1 MLDAP
6 QAPDALARPPL
17 PDIVIDPPADPD
29 RPVAGDALFAA
40 ARTLLPVLETGRS
53 LDAAVLRDA
62 MTEAFGASDA
72 EGAWVWKDAYEAAEA
87 AAVLF
92 MQRYGRGMRR
102 TCGAG
107 EDGPRRMLAM
117 LEAVAALEPSH
128 TRRSE
133 EQVRLQQFSTPLPL
147 AYAALQAA
155 AVRPGDVVLE
165 PSAGTG
171 MLAVMAQ
178 CALGNSVTGNIHL
191 NEYAPTRARLL
202 TKLFPQAVVTAFNAK
217 TIADRL
223 HDVRPTVVL
232 MNPPFSATPGVD
244 RTRRNADL
252 RHVRS
257 AASMLPPGGRLVT
270 ITSAHC
276 APGEAVGRLDPPAR
290 CVFTMAIDGRAYAR
304 RGTGFDTRLT
314 VLERGDGPT
323 ANLDGAARAA
333 SAAELLDAII
343 ALVPKRQPIAPVSAP
358 AGPHRDLFGKPVA
371 PKPAPR
377 RGPRSTST
385 PETRQGHDWGPVGAL
400 TVETGPVEPV
410 AADGDSTANDTGPY
424 APWRPGVVRV
434 PGAVEHPTPLVQS
447 AAMAA
452 VPHPVPAW
460 RPMLPE
466 RVVSDGLLSD
476 AQLESVVLAGEA
488 HSRHLAA
495 QYRIGSGWETVHRCP
510 EDSEDGEEID
520 PSFVTQDGE
529 TLSEPVRFRRG
540 WMLGDGTGCGKGRQV
555 AAIILDNRL
564 RGRKRALWLSQSDKL
579 LEDARRDWTALG
591 GLESDVIP
599 LGNFRQGMEIP
610 LDTGILFATYAT
622 LRSPSRQGKPSR
634 LGQIVEWLAG
644 SLDEEDR
651 HAFDG
656 VIVFDEAHAMA
667 NAAGSKSE
675 RGEVKP
681 SQQGRAGL
689 RLQNA
694 LPDARIAYVSATG
707 ATTVP
712 GLAYAGRLG
721 LWAAGET
728 PFEKR
733 TDFVTAMEAGGVA
746 AMEVVARDLKALGL
760 YQARALAYDG
770 IEVDILEHPL
780 TPEQRRIYDAY
791 ADAFKVIH
799 ANIEEAL
806 KATGIVQ
813 GEDTLNKN
821 AKAAA
826 LSAFE
831 GTKQRFFGH
840 LLTGMKCPS
849 TIRAIDADL
858 AAGRSAVVQL
868 VSTGEA
874 LMERRIAD
882 VPASEWDDLNID
894 LTPRDAILSYLM
906 HAFPVQ
912 LQEPFTDDG
921 GNLLSR
927 PARDADGNPVICK
940 EAEDRRDALIEKLA
954 ALPPVPTALDQI
966 VQHFG
971 HEAVA
976 EITGRSRRV
985 LRITDAKGER
995 LALRSRPASANLAET
1010 AAFMDG
1016 EKRILVFSMA
1026 GGTGRSYH
1034 ADLSCGNT
1042 ERRIHYL
1049 LEPGWRA
1056 DQAIQGLGRT
1066 HRTHQASAPLFRPVT
1081 TDVKGE
1087 RRFIATIARR
1097 LDSLGAITRG
1107 QRDSQTAMGGSDAA
1121 LFRESDNLESVYARA
1136 ALRQFYGALWRG
1148 SIEGWTLERFEKA
1161 TGLKLT
1167 WEGSLK
1173 EDLPPMPRFLN
1184 RLLALPIAEQNQ
1196 LFAELEK
1203 RIATNIEQAIEAG
1216 SYEVG
1221 VETVTADSLA
1231 IAGRET
1237 LYEHPGTGA
1246 ATELVEI
1253 VRRDRLV
1260 PLTAESALEIG
1271 ERDPGPDG
1279 KPRLAVNARSKRAA
1293 IVLPAPSRMLDD
1305 GGVTERV
1312 RLIRPAAAET
1322 MARAELDASN
1332 WRRADEAGWQRVWD
1346 AEIAGL
1352 PSHRESRFWLAT
1364 GLLLPVAARGRAEDR
1379 RARVLH
1385 AEVEGRG
1392 RRAGRAERERDVHIR
1407 VAGIALVARGRG
1419 EAQRKGRGRRGGV
1432 LHDEGVV
1439 IRAADRGRCG
1449 QIVAGFVLDVVAAR
1463 EAQRHRGVQARKV
1476 AAGGGHVVGGGLG
1489 ARDRRHGGNRGG
1501 RSRDLEVRRIHVLHR
1516 LVEGYPPGQAVGT
1529 GRRGL
1534 RRLARNRG
1542 HTRRGVVHYEAV
1554 VVRAADRGR
1563 ARQRIA
1569 GHVLDVVAAREAQRY
1584 RAVQAR
1590 KVAAGDL
1597 DVVGGGLEARD
1608 RRHDGNR
1615 GGRAGDLEVRRI
1627 HILHRLVERHPPF
1640 DAVGIGRRRGRRL
1653 ALDRAHARRGGVRR
1667 RRYREDGGQGVEGPA

>member
-1 MLDAP
+1 MLDAHP
-6 QAPDALARPPL
+6 APDAPARPPL
-17 PDIVIDPPADPD
+17 PALATDPPASSA
-29 RPVAGDALFAA
+29 RPSAGDALFAA
-40 ARTLLPVLETGRS
+40 AQTLLPVLEAGRP
-53 LDAAVLRDA
+53 LDAATLRDT
-62 MTEAFGASDA
+62 MTKAFGGSDA
-72 EGAWVWKDAYEAAEA
+72 AGGWVWKDAYEAAEA
-87 AAVLF
+87 ACVLF
-92 MQRYGRGMRR
+92 LQRYGRGMRR

-107 EDGPRRMLAM
+107 ADGPRRLLAM

-147 AYAALQAA
+147 AYATLQAA
-155 AVRPGDVVLE
+155 AIRPGDVVLE

-171 MLAVMAQ
+171 MLAVMAE
-178 CALGNSVTGNIHL
+178 CALGNSVTGNLHL
-191 NEYAPTRARLL
+191 NEYAQTRARLL
-202 TKLFPQAVVTAFNAK
+202 TRLFPQAVVTAFNAEA
-217 TIADRL
+217 IADRL
-223 HDVRPTVVL
+223 RDVRPTVVL

-244 RTRRNADL
+244 RGRHDADL

-276 APGEAVGRLDPPAR
+276 VLGDAVGRLDPPAR
-290 CVFTMAIDGRAYAR
+290 CVFTMEIDGRAYAR

-314 VLERGDGPT
+314 VLERGAGPSVE
-323 ANLDGAARAA
+323 LDGTARAA
-333 SAAELLDAII
+333 NAAELLDAVI
-343 ALVPKRQPIAPVSAP
+343 ARVPKRQPIAPAPVP
-358 AGPHRDLFGKPVA
+358 AGPARDLFGKPVA
-371 PKPAPR
+371 PKPATR
-377 RGPRSTST
+377 RGPKPVST
-385 PETRQGHDWGPVGAL
+385 PETRRSHDWGPVSELA
-400 TVETGPVEPV
+400 VEAGPVEP
-410 AADGDSTANDTGPY
+410 AAEAESPSNDTGPY
-424 APWRPGVVRV
+424 APWRPGAVKV

-452 VPHPVPAW
+452 VPHPVPEY

-466 RVVSDGLLSD
+466 RIVADGLLSD
-476 AQLESVVLAGEA
+476 AQIESVVLAGEA

-495 QYRIGSGWETVHRCP
+495 EYRIGSQWETVHRCKL
-510 EDSEDGEEID
+510 DDDGSEEEVD
-520 PSFVTQDGE
+520 TSLVTSEGE
-529 TLSEPVRFRRG
+529 TLSGPVRFRRG

-564 RGRKRALWLSQSDKL
+564 RGRKKALWLSQSDKL

-610 LDTGILFATYAT
+610 LDAGILFATYAT

-634 LGQIVEWLAG
+634 LEQIVEWLAG
-644 SLDEEDR
+644 SLDEDDR
-651 HAFDG
+651 HGFDG
-656 VIVFDEAHAMA
+656 VVVFDESHAMA

-675 RGEVKP
+675 RGETKP

-694 LPDARIAYVSATG
+694 LPGARIAYVSATG

-728 PFEKR
+728 PFETR
-733 TDFVTAMEAGGVA
+733 VEFVSAMEAGGVA

-791 ADAFKVIH
+791 AGAFKVIH

-813 GEDTLNKN
+813 GEDTLNRN

-976 EITGRSRRV
+976 EVTGRSRRV

-1121 LFRESDNLESVYARA
+1121 LFRESDNLESAYAKA

-1148 SIEGWTLERFEKA
+1148 SIEGWNVERFQKS
-1161 TGLKLT
+1161 TGLKIVH
-1167 WEGSLK
+1167 EGGLK
-1173 EDLPPMPRFLN
+1173 DDLPPMPKFLN

-1196 LFAELEK
+1196 LFAELEN
-1203 RIATNIEQAIEAG
+1203 RIASNIEQAIEAG

-1221 VETVTADSLA
+1221 VETVTADSL
-1231 IAGRET
+1231 IVAGRET

-1260 PLTAESALEIG
+1260 PLTAESALEMSLPRTRSGG

-1279 KPRLAVNARSKRAA
+1279 KPRLSVNARSKRAA
-1293 IVLPAPSRMLDD
+1293 VILSAASRMLDD
-1305 GGVTERV
+1305 GGVRERV
-1312 RLIRPAAAET
+1312 RLIRPATTET
-1322 MARAELDASN
+1322 MAQAELDASH
-1332 WRRADEAGWQRVWD
+1332 WRRADEAQWRRVWD

-1352 PSHRESRFWLAT
+1352 PSHRDSRFWLAT
-1364 GLLLPVAARGRAEDR
+1364 GLLLPVWDRLPAENMRVR
-1379 RARVLH
+1379 RLTS
-1385 AEVEGRG
+1385 
-1392 RRAGRAERERDVHIR
+1392 DD
-1407 VAGIALVARGRG
+1407 GIALIGRVLDAEQVRVVRAGFGLGGGPAMTGAEAFEAVMGRG
-1419 EAQRKGRGRRGGV
+1419 NALALANGWRLARRRLMG
-1432 LHDEGVV
+1432 
-1439 IRAADRGRCG
+1439 ADRIEIEGPADTDMDALKRMGCITE
-1449 QIVAGFVLDVVAAR
+1449 IVNWRTRVFTPNADVVAR
-1463 EAQRHRGVQARKV
+1463 ILERWPL
-1476 AAGGGHVVGGGLG
+1476 AA
-1489 ARDRRHGGNRGG
+1489 
-1501 RSRDLEVRRIHVLHR
+1501 
-1516 LVEGYPPGQAVGT
+1516 
-1529 GRRGL
+1529 
-1534 RRLARNRG
+1534 
-1542 HTRRGVVHYEAV
+1542 
-1554 VVRAADRGR
+1554 
-1563 ARQRIA
+1563 
-1569 GHVLDVVAAREAQRY
+1569 
-1584 RAVQAR
+1584 
-1590 KVAAGDL
+1590 
-1597 DVVGGGLEARD
+1597 
-1608 RRHDGNR
+1608 
-1615 GGRAGDLEVRRI
+1615 
-1627 HILHRLVERHPPF
+1627 
-1640 DAVGIGRRRGRRL
+1640 
-1653 ALDRAHARRGGVRR
+1653 
-1667 RRYREDGGQGVEGPA
+1667 

>member
-1 MLDAP
+1 MLDAHP
-6 QAPDALARPPL
+6 APDALARPPV
-17 PDIVIDPPADPD
+17 PSTAIDPPASPA
-29 RPVAGDALFAA
+29 RPVQGDAIFAA
-40 ARTLLPVLETGRS
+40 ARNLLPVLEAGQP
-53 LDAAVLRDA
+53 LDAATLRDA
-62 MTEAFGASDA
+62 MTNAFGVSDA
-72 EGAWVWKDAYEAAEA
+72 EGGWVWKDAYEAAEA
-87 AAVLF
+87 AVVLF
-92 MQRYGRGMRR
+92 VQRYGRGMRR

-107 EDGPRRMLAM
+107 SDGPRRMLSM

-155 AVRPGDVVLE
+155 AIRPGDIVLE

-171 MLAVMAQ
+171 MLAVMAE
-178 CALGNSVTGNIHL
+178 CALGNSAAGNLHL
-191 NEYAPTRARLL
+191 NEYAQTRARLL
-202 TKLFPQAVVTAFNAK
+202 TRLFPQAVVTAFNAES
-217 TIADRL
+217 IADRL

-244 RTRRNADL
+244 RSRHDADL

-276 APGEAVGRLDPPAR
+276 VLGDAVGRLDPPAR
-290 CVFTMAIDGRAYAR
+290 CIFTMAIDGRAYAR

-314 VLERGDGPT
+314 VLERGAGPEVD
-323 ANLDGAARAA
+323 LDGTARAA
-333 SAAELLDAII
+333 NAVELLDAVI
-343 ALVPKRQPIAPVSAP
+343 AQVPKRQPIAPTPVP
-358 AGPHRDLFGKPVA
+358 AGPARDLFGKPVA
-371 PKPAPR
+371 PKPAK
-377 RGPRSTST
+377 RGPKHAST
-385 PETRQGHDWGPVGAL
+385 PETRQAHEWGPISEL
-400 TVETGPVEPV
+400 TVETSPVEP
-410 AADGDSTANDTGPY
+410 AADSDTDAADTGPY
-424 APWRPGVVRV
+424 APWRPGLVRV

-452 VPHPVPAW
+452 VPHPAPAY
-460 RPMLPE
+460 RPMLPD
-466 RVVSDGLLSD
+466 RVVTEGQLSD

-495 QYRIGSGWETVHRCP
+495 EYRIGSQWETVHRCKQ
-510 EDSEDGEEID
+510 DQDGDDEEID
-520 PSFVTQDGE
+520 TSFVTAEGE

-599 LGNFRQGMEIP
+599 LGNFRQGMAIP
-610 LDTGILFATYAT
+610 LDEGILFATYAT

-634 LGQIVEWLAG
+634 LDQIVEWLAG

-656 VIVFDEAHAMA
+656 PIVFDEAHAMA

-707 ATTVP
+707 ATTLP

-733 TDFVTAMEAGGVA
+733 TDFVSAMEAGGVA

-821 AKAAA
+821 AKSAA

-849 TIRAIDADL
+849 TIRAIEADL

-927 PARDADGNPVICK
+927 PARDPDGNPVICR
-940 EAEDRRDALIEKLA
+940 EAEDRRDALIETLA

-976 EITGRSRRV
+976 EVTGRSRRV
-985 LRITDAKGER
+985 LRITDARSTSSGQAPGER

-1148 SIEGWTLERFEKA
+1148 SIEGWNLERFEKA

-1196 LFAELEK
+1196 LFAELES
-1203 RIATNIEQAIEAG
+1203 RIAANIEQAIEAG

-1221 VETVTADSLA
+1221 VETVIADSLT

-1260 PLTAESALEIG
+1260 PLTADAALEIG
-1271 ERDPGPDG
+1271 ERDPGTG
-1279 KPRLAVNARSKRAA
+1279 RQAAPRGQRPLEARRYHPAG
-1293 IVLPAPSRMLDD
+1293 IVA
-1305 GGVTERV
+1305 
-1312 RLIRPAAAET
+1312 
-1322 MARAELDASN
+1322 
-1332 WRRADEAGWQRVWD
+1332 
-1346 AEIAGL
+1346 
-1352 PSHRESRFWLAT
+1352 H
-1364 GLLLPVAARGRAEDR
+1364 DR
-1379 RARVLH
+1379 RR
-1385 AEVEGRG
+1385 RG
-1392 RRAGRAERERDVHIR
+1392 AGAGAADPPSDRRDHGAGRA
-1407 VAGIALVARGRG
+1407 
-1419 EAQRKGRGRRGGV
+1419 
-1432 LHDEGVV
+1432 
-1439 IRAADRGRCG
+1439 
-1449 QIVAGFVLDVVAAR
+1449 
-1463 EAQRHRGVQARKV
+1463 
-1476 AAGGGHVVGGGLG
+1476 
-1489 ARDRRHGGNRGG
+1489 
-1501 RSRDLEVRRIHVLHR
+1501 
-1516 LVEGYPPGQAVGT
+1516 
-1529 GRRGL
+1529 
-1534 RRLARNRG
+1534 RRLQLA
-1542 HTRRGVVHYEAV
+1542 
-1554 VVRAADRGR
+1554 
-1563 ARQRIA
+1563 
-1569 GHVLDVVAAREAQRY
+1569 
-1584 RAVQAR
+1584 
-1590 KVAAGDL
+1590 
-1597 DVVGGGLEARD
+1597 
-1608 RRHDGNR
+1608 
-1615 GGRAGDLEVRRI
+1615 
-1627 HILHRLVERHPPF
+1627 P
-1640 DAVGIGRRRGRRL
+1640 RRRGRVAARL
-1653 ALDRAHARRGGVRR
+1653 GCRDRRPAVAPGVALLARHWAPAAGL
-1667 RRYREDGGQGVEGPA
+1667 GPAAGREHAGQAAHQR

>member
-1 MLDAP
+1 MLDAQP
-6 QAPDALARPPL
+6 APDAPTRPPV
-17 PDIVIDPPADPD
+17 PSTTIDPPAEPA
-29 RPVAGDALFAA
+29 RPVAGDALSAA
-40 ARTLLPVLETGRS
+40 ARTLLPVLEAGRP
-53 LDAAVLRDA
+53 LDAPILRDA
-62 MTEAFGASDA
+62 MTEAFGASDS

-92 MQRYGRGMRR
+92 LQRYGRGMRQ
-102 TCGAG
+102 TCGLAP
-107 EDGPRRMLAM
+107 DGPRRMLAM
-117 LEAVAALEPSH
+117 LGAVAALEPSH

-155 AVRPGDVVLE
+155 AIRPGDVVLE

-171 MLAVMAQ
+171 MLAVMAE
-178 CALGNSVTGNIHL
+178 CALGKDADLCLHL
-191 NEYAPTRARLL
+191 NEYAQTRARLL
-202 TKLFPQAVVTAFNAK
+202 TQLFPQAVVTALNAE

-223 HDVRPTVVL
+223 RDVRPTVVL
-232 MNPPFSATPGVD
+232 MNPPFSITPGVD
-244 RTRRNADL
+244 RIRHDADL

-257 AASMLPPGGRLVT
+257 AFSMLPPGGRLVT

-276 APGEAVGRLDPPAR
+276 IPGDSAWNDAFGRLDPPPR
-290 CVFTMAIDGRAYAR
+290 CIFTTAIDGRAYAR

-314 VLERGDGPT
+314 VLERSSEPGIQVDRE
-323 ANLDGAARAA
+323 ARAA
-333 SAAELLDAII
+333 DAGELLDAVITQI
-343 ALVPKRQPIAPVSAP
+343 PRRSPITAPPAP
-358 AGPHRDLFGKPVA
+358 SGPARDLFGKA
-371 PKPAPR
+371 DAPAPATR
-377 RGPRSTST
+377 RGPKHAST
-385 PETRQGHDWGPVGAL
+385 PETRQAHDWGPIAELV
-400 TVETGPVEPV
+400 VESGRVEP
-410 AADGDSTANDTGPY
+410 AADSSASTSGPY
-424 APWRPGVVRV
+424 AAWRPGAVRI

-452 VPHPVPAW
+452 VPHPASAF

-466 RVVSDGLLSD
+466 RVVTEGQLSD
-476 AQLESVVLAGEA
+476 AQLESIVLAGEA

-495 QYRIGSGWETVHRCP
+495 QYRIGSGWETVHRCQ
-510 EDSEDGEEID
+510 EDEEGTEEEID
-520 PSFVTQDGE
+520 TSFVTSDGE
-529 TLSEPVRFRRG
+529 TLSDPVRFRRG

-579 LEDARRDWTALG
+579 LEDARRDWTSLG

-610 LDTGILFATYAT
+610 LEEGILFATYAT

-634 LGQIVEWLAG
+634 LDQIVEWLAG

-651 HAFDG
+651 HAFHG
-656 VIVFDEAHAMA
+656 PIVFDEAHAMA

-728 PFEKR
+728 PFETR
-733 TDFVTAMEAGGVA
+733 VEFVSAMEAGGVA

-770 IEVDILEHPL
+770 VEVDILEHPL

-791 ADAFKVIH
+791 AGAFKVIH
-799 ANIEEAL
+799 LNIEEAL

-813 GEDTLNKN
+813 GEDTLNRN
-821 AKAAA
+821 AKSAA

-831 GTKQRFFGH
+831 STKQRFFGH

-849 TIRAIDADL
+849 LIRTVEADL
-858 AAGRSAVVQL
+858 DAGRSAVVQL

-874 LMERRIAD
+874 LMERRIAEI
-882 VPASEWDDLNID
+882 PASEWDDLNID
-894 LTPRDAILSYLM
+894 LTPRDGILSFLM

-912 LQEPFTDDG
+912 LQEPFTDDD
-921 GNLLSR
+921 GNLMSR
-927 PARDADGNPVICK
+927 PATDEDGNPVICR
-940 EAEDRRDALIEKLA
+940 EAEQQRDALIEKLA
-954 ALPPVPTALDQI
+954 ALPPVPTALDQV
-966 VQHFG
+966 VQRFG
-971 HEAVA
+971 HEQVA
-976 EITGRSRRV
+976 EVTGRSRRV

-1016 EKRILVFSMA
+1016 TKRILVFSMA

-1121 LFRESDNLESVYARA
+1121 LFRESDNLESAYAKA
-1136 ALRQFYGALWRG
+1136 ALRQFYSALWRG
-1148 SIEGWTLERFEKA
+1148 RIEGWNVERFQES
-1161 TGLKLT
+1161 TGLKIVH
-1167 WEGSLK
+1167 EGGLK
-1173 EDLPPMPRFLN
+1173 DDLPPMPKFLN

-1196 LFAELEK
+1196 LFAELEE
-1203 RIATNIEQAIEAG
+1203 RIAANIEQAIEAG

-1221 VETVTADSLA
+1221 VETVIADSLVV
-1231 IAGRET
+1231 AGRET

-1253 VRRDRLV
+1253 VRRDKLV
-1260 PLTAESALEIG
+1260 PLTADAALEIG
-1271 ERDPGPDG
+1271 GRDPGPDG
-1279 KPRLAVNARSKRAA
+1279 KPRLMVNTRSKRAA
-1293 IVLPAPSRMLDD
+1293 VLLPAPSRMLDD
-1305 GGVTERV
+1305 GGVQERV
-1312 RLIRPAAAET
+1312 QLIRPATRERMAQAEFV
-1322 MARAELDASN
+1322 ASN
-1332 WRRADEAGWQRVWD
+1332 WGRTDEGHWRMLWNH
-1346 AEIAGL
+1346 EIGEL
-1352 PSHRESRFWLAT
+1352 PSHRESRFWLAS
-1364 GLLLPVAARGRAEDR
+1364 GLLLPVWDRLPAENMRVRRLTSDDGVALIGRVLDAEQVSAVRASFGLDGGPAMTGPEAFEAVMERGNPQGTTTVSVSD
-1379 RARVLH
+1379 ARVRE
-1385 AEVEGRG
+1385 AEGASLEFAITLSR
-1392 RRAGRAERERDVHIR
+1392 VHSKALTLGYIR
-1407 VAGIALVARGRG
+1407 VWRTQGQTPVSFEVTALVSAPR
-1419 EAQRKGRGRRGGV
+1419 
-1432 LHDEGVV
+1432 
-1439 IRAADRGRCG
+1439 
-1449 QIVAGFVLDVVAAR
+1449 
-1463 EAQRHRGVQARKV
+1463 
-1476 AAGGGHVVGGGLG
+1476 
-1489 ARDRRHGGNRGG
+1489 
-1501 RSRDLEVRRIHVLHR
+1501 
-1516 LVEGYPPGQAVGT
+1516 
-1529 GRRGL
+1529 
-1534 RRLARNRG
+1534 
-1542 HTRRGVVHYEAV
+1542 
-1554 VVRAADRGR
+1554 
-1563 ARQRIA
+1563 
-1569 GHVLDVVAAREAQRY
+1569 
-1584 RAVQAR
+1584 
-1590 KVAAGDL
+1590 
-1597 DVVGGGLEARD
+1597 
-1608 RRHDGNR
+1608 
-1615 GGRAGDLEVRRI
+1615 
-1627 HILHRLVERHPPF
+1627 
-1640 DAVGIGRRRGRRL
+1640 
-1653 ALDRAHARRGGVRR
+1653 
-1667 RRYREDGGQGVEGPA
+1667 

>member
-1 MLDAP
+1 MLDAHP
-6 QAPDALARPPL
+6 APDDLARPPL
-17 PDIVIDPPADPD
+17 PALATDTTASPA
-29 RPVAGDALFAA
+29 RPSAGDALFAA
-40 ARTLLPVLETGRS
+40 AQALLPVLEVGRP
-53 LDAAVLRDA
+53 LDAPTLRDA
-62 MTEAFGASDA
+62 MTGAFGASDA
-72 EGAWVWKDAYEAAEA
+72 EGGWVWKDAYEAAEA
-87 AAVLF
+87 ACVLF
-92 MQRYGRGMRR
+92 LQRYGRGMRR
-102 TCGAG
+102 TCGSSR
-107 EDGPRRMLAM
+107 DGPRRMLDM

-133 EQVRLQQFSTPLPL
+133 EQVRQFSTPLPL

-155 AVRPGDVVLE
+155 AIRPGDVVLE

-171 MLAVMAQ
+171 MLAVMAE
-178 CALGNSVTGNIHL
+178 CALGDRAAGALHL
-191 NEYAPTRARLL
+191 NEYAQRRARLL
-202 TKLFPQAVVTAFNAK
+202 TQLFPQAVVTAFNAES
-217 TIADRL
+217 IADRL
-223 HDVRPTVVL
+223 RDVRPTVVL

-244 RTRRNADL
+244 RRRPDADL

-257 AASMLPPGGRLVT
+257 AASMLPPGGRLVA

-276 APGEAVGRLDPPAR
+276 VLGDAVGRLDPPAR

-314 VLERGDGPT
+314 MLERGGGP
-323 ANLDGAARAA
+323 AVELDGTAAN
-333 SAAELLDAII
+333 AAELLDAVI
-343 ALVPKRQPIAPVSAP
+343 AQVPKRQPIAPAPVP
-358 AGPHRDLFGKPVA
+358 AGPARDLFGKPVA
-371 PKPAPR
+371 PKPATR
-377 RGPRSTST
+377 RGPKPVST
-385 PETRQGHDWGPVGAL
+385 PETRRSHDWGPVSEL
-400 TVETGPVEPV
+400 VVESGPAEP
-410 AADGDSTANDTGPY
+410 AADADSPASDTGPY
-424 APWRPGVVRV
+424 AAWRPGAVRV
-434 PGAVEHPTPLVQS
+434 SGAARHPTPLVQS

-452 VPHPVPAW
+452 VPHPVPAY
-460 RPMLPE
+460 RPTLPE
-466 RVVSDGLLSD
+466 RVVTDGLLSD

-495 QYRIGSGWETVHRCP
+495 EYRIGSQWETVHRCQ
-510 EDSEDGEEID
+510 EDNSEDGEAT
-520 PSFVTQDGE
+520 PFVTSDGE

-555 AAIILDNRL
+555 AAIILDNHL

-579 LEDARRDWTALG
+579 LEDARRDWMALG
-591 GLESDVIP
+591 GLESDVIL
-599 LGNFRQGMEIP
+599 LGTIRQGMEIP
-610 LDTGILFATYAT
+610 LEEGILQGMEIPLEEGILFATYAT

-634 LGQIVEWLAG
+634 LDQIVQWLAG

-651 HAFDG
+651 HGFDG

-675 RGEVKP
+675 RGETRP

-694 LPDARIAYVSATG
+694 LPDARICYVSATG
-707 ATTVP
+707 ATTLP

-721 LWAAGET
+721 LWSAGET
-728 PFEKR
+728 PFETR
-733 TDFVTAMEAGGVA
+733 PEFVAAMEAGGVA

-791 ADAFKVIH
+791 AGAFKVIH

-813 GEDTLNKN
+813 GEDTLNRN

-912 LQEPFTDDG
+912 LQEPFTDDA

-966 VQHFG
+966 LQHFG

-976 EITGRSRRV
+976 EVTGRSRRV

-1107 QRDSQTAMGGSDAA
+1107 QRDSQTAMGDAA
-1121 LFRESDNLESVYARA
+1121 LFRESDNLESDYAKA

-1148 SIEGWTLERFEKA
+1148 SIEGWNVERFQKS
-1161 TGLKLT
+1161 TGLKIVH
-1167 WEGSLK
+1167 EGGLK
-1173 EDLPPMPRFLN
+1173 DDLPPMPKFLN

-1196 LFAELEK
+1196 LFAELEE
-1203 RIATNIEQAIEAG
+1203 RIAANIEAAIEAG

-1221 VETVTADSLA
+1221 VE
-1231 IAGRET
+1231 
-1237 LYEHPGTGA
+1237 
-1246 ATELVEI
+1246 
-1253 VRRDRLV
+1253 
-1260 PLTAESALEIG
+1260 
-1271 ERDPGPDG
+1271 DP
-1279 KPRLAVNARSKRAA
+1279 
-1293 IVLPAPSRMLDD
+1293 
-1305 GGVTERV
+1305 
-1312 RLIRPAAAET
+1312 
-1322 MARAELDASN
+1322 
-1332 WRRADEAGWQRVWD
+1332 
-1346 AEIAGL
+1346 
-1352 PSHRESRFWLAT
+1352 
-1364 GLLLPVAARGRAEDR
+1364 
-1379 RARVLH
+1379 
-1385 AEVEGRG
+1385 
-1392 RRAGRAERERDVHIR
+1392 
-1407 VAGIALVARGRG
+1407 
-1419 EAQRKGRGRRGGV
+1419 
-1432 LHDEGVV
+1432 
-1439 IRAADRGRCG
+1439 
-1449 QIVAGFVLDVVAAR
+1449 
-1463 EAQRHRGVQARKV
+1463 
-1476 AAGGGHVVGGGLG
+1476 
-1489 ARDRRHGGNRGG
+1489 
-1501 RSRDLEVRRIHVLHR
+1501 
-1516 LVEGYPPGQAVGT
+1516 
-1529 GRRGL
+1529 
-1534 RRLARNRG
+1534 
-1542 HTRRGVVHYEAV
+1542 
-1554 VVRAADRGR
+1554 
-1563 ARQRIA
+1563 
-1569 GHVLDVVAAREAQRY
+1569 
-1584 RAVQAR
+1584 
-1590 KVAAGDL
+1590 
-1597 DVVGGGLEARD
+1597 
-1608 RRHDGNR
+1608 
-1615 GGRAGDLEVRRI
+1615 
-1627 HILHRLVERHPPF
+1627 
-1640 DAVGIGRRRGRRL
+1640 
-1653 ALDRAHARRGGVRR
+1653 
-1667 RRYREDGGQGVEGPA
+1667 

>member
-1 MLDAP
+1 MLDAT
-6 QAPDALARPPL
+6 QATDALARPPL
-17 PDIVIDPPADPD
+17 SPSVIDPPATPA

-40 ARTLLPVLETGRS
+40 AQTLLPVLEAGKP
-53 LDAAVLRDA
+53 LDAATLREA
-62 MTEAFGASDA
+62 MTNAFGASDA
-72 EGAWVWKDAYEAAEA
+72 KGAWVWKDAYEAAEA
-87 AAVLF
+87 ACVLF
-92 MQRYGRGMRR
+92 LQRHGRGMRR

-107 EDGPRRMLAM
+107 ADGPRHMLAM
-117 LEAVAALEPSH
+117 LEAIAALEPSH

-155 AVRPGDVVLE
+155 AIRPGDVLLE

-171 MLAVMAQ
+171 MLAVMAE
-178 CALGNSVTGNIHL
+178 CALGETVAGNLHL
-191 NEYAPTRARLL
+191 NEYARTRAQLL
-202 TKLFPQAVVTAFNAK
+202 TQLFPRAVVTAFNAES
-217 TIADRL
+217 IADRL
-223 HDVRPTVVL
+223 RDVRPTVVL

-244 RTRRNADL
+244 RGRRDADL

-276 APGEAVGRLDPPAR
+276 VLSDAVGRLNPPAR
-290 CVFTMAIDGRAYAR
+290 CIFTLGLDGSAYAR

-314 VLERGDGPT
+314 VLERGDGP
-323 ANLDGAARAA
+323 AVELDGTARAEN
-333 SAAELLDAII
+333 AAELLDAVI
-343 ALVPKRQPIAPVSAP
+343 AQVPPRRPIAPAPAP
-358 AGPHRDLFGKPVA
+358 AGPARDLFGKPVE
-371 PKPAPR
+371 PKPPTR
-377 RGPRSTST
+377 RGSKPAST
-385 PETRQGHDWGPVGAL
+385 PETRGTHDWGPVSELAI
-400 TVETGPVEPV
+400 ETGPVEP
-410 AADGDSTANDTGPY
+410 AANADSTAADTGPY
-424 APWRPGVVRV
+424 APWRPGAVRV

-447 AAMAA
+447 VAMAA
-452 VPHPVPAW
+452 VPHPVPAY
-460 RPMLPE
+460 RPVLPE
-466 RVVSDGLLSD
+466 RIVSDGLLSD

-488 HSRHLAA
+488 HARHLAA
-495 QYRIGSGWETVHRCP
+495 EYRVGSQWETVHRCRL
-510 EDSEDGEEID
+510 DDDGSEEEVD
-520 PSFVTQDGE
+520 TSFVTAEGE
-529 TLSEPVRFRRG
+529 TLSEPVSFRRG

-564 RGRKRALWLSQSDKL
+564 RGRKKALWLSQSDKL
-579 LEDARRDWTALG
+579 LEDARRDWAALG

-599 LGNFRQGMEIP
+599 LGNFRQGTEIP
-610 LDTGILFATYAT
+610 LDAGILFATYAT

-634 LGQIVEWLAG
+634 LEQIVQWLAG

-651 HAFDG
+651 HGFDG
-656 VIVFDEAHAMA
+656 VVVFDEAHAMA

-675 RGEVKP
+675 RGETKP

-707 ATTVP
+707 ATTLP

-728 PFEKR
+728 PFERR
-733 TDFVTAMEAGGVA
+733 TEFVSAMEAGGVA

-791 ADAFKVIH
+791 AGAFKMIH

-813 GEDTLNKN
+813 GEDTLNRN

-927 PARDADGNPVICK
+927 PARDGDGNPVICK

-976 EITGRSRRV
+976 EVTGRSRRV

-995 LALRSRPASANLAET
+995 LALRSRPVSANLAET

-1121 LFRESDNLESVYARA
+1121 LFRESDNLESPYAKA
-1136 ALRQFYGALWRG
+1136 ALRQFYSALWRG
-1148 SIEGWTLERFEKA
+1148 SIEGWNVERFQDS
-1161 TGLKLT
+1161 TGLKIVH
-1167 WEGSLK
+1167 EGGLK
-1173 EDLPPMPRFLN
+1173 DELPPMPRFLN

-1196 LFAELEK
+1196 LFAELES
-1203 RIATNIEQAIEAG
+1203 RIASNIEQAMEAG

-1237 LYEHPGTGA
+1237 LYEHSGAGA

-1253 VRRDRLV
+1253 VRRDKLA
-1260 PLTAESALEIG
+1260 PLSAGDALKMG

-1293 IVLPAPSRMLDD
+1293 VILPAPSRMLDD

-1312 RLIRPAAAET
+1312 RLLRPAARET
-1322 MARAELDASN
+1322 MAMAELDASN
-1332 WRRADEAGWQRVWD
+1332 WRPAGEAEWRRVWD

-1364 GLLLPVAARGRAEDR
+1364 GLLLPVWDRLPAENMRVR
-1379 RARVLH
+1379 RLTS
-1385 AEVEGRG
+1385 
-1392 RRAGRAERERDVHIR
+1392 DD
-1407 VAGIALVARGRG
+1407 GIALIGRVLDAEQVRAVRAGFGLDGGPAMTGAEAFEAFMGRG
-1419 EAQRKGRGRRGGV
+1419 HALALANGW
-1432 LHDEGVV
+1432 
-1439 IRAADRGRCG
+1439 
-1449 QIVAGFVLDVVAAR
+1449 
-1463 EAQRHRGVQARKV
+1463 
-1476 AAGGGHVVGGGLG
+1476 
-1489 ARDRRHGGNRGG
+1489 
-1501 RSRDLEVRRIHVLHR
+1501 
-1516 LVEGYPPGQAVGT
+1516 
-1529 GRRGL
+1529 
-1534 RRLARNRG
+1534 RLAR
-1542 HTRRGVVHYEAV
+1542 RRLMG
-1554 VVRAADRGR
+1554 ADR
-1563 ARQRIA
+1563 I
-1569 GHVLDVVAAREAQRY
+1569 E
-1584 RAVQAR
+1584 
-1590 KVAAGDL
+1590 
-1597 DVVGGGLEARD
+1597 
-1608 RRHDGNR
+1608 
-1615 GGRAGDLEVRRI
+1615 I
-1627 HILHRLVERHPPF
+1627 
-1640 DAVGIGRRRGRRL
+1640 
-1653 ALDRAHARRGGVRR
+1653 
-1667 RRYREDGGQGVEGPA
+1667 EGPADTDMDALKRMGCMVEIVSFRARIFVPHAGAMARILERWPLAA